1 MRGTGVRFESGIQQ
15 DIAGLPGQH
24 QVLSTLVFEG
34 NFRGLCRCEELFVE
48 PGFKLMVKLR
58 RRYPQFSGE
67 GSGARRRSKCH
78 LIWIQGPL

>member
-1 MRGTGVRFESGIQQ
+1 MFTGNFRKDAGHGVRFESGIQQ

-58 RRYPQFSGE
+58 RRYPQFSG
-67 GSGARRRSKCH
+67 KV
-78 LIWIQGPL
+78 QGLGDAVNAT